1 MDDFSGDKREPWTVF
16 KALLKRYAALDN
28 LSTLDALKEEL
39 QRFPEDMSKDEI
51 ISLISEVLED
61 NGSKRLPT
69 TREMTFLAKT
79 VHCLPEDL
87 HVSYALTEPVI
98 VRRFG
103 KGAVRENKS

>member
-51 ISLISEVLED
+51 ISLLETHAFPK
-61 NGSKRLPT
+61 GLVPPT
-69 TREMTFLAKT
+69 LKVGGPAPAHFIQF
-79 VHCLPEDL
+79 
-87 HVSYALTEPVI
+87 Y
-98 VRRFG
+98 
-103 KGAVRENKS
+103 